1 MKIKKVKI
9 GIKSTKKALEEFVQA
24 GEAIEQGQKV
34 KPEKGIYFASL
45 SGFRRAL
52 TPKRLELLHIIKEK
66 RPSSLQELARI
77 SGRNMKNIITD
88 VSLLEN
94 LGLIELHRAQ
104 KGRKE
109 ATPRVGYNRI
119 SLEIAV

>member
-1 MKIKKVKI
+1 MKVKKVKI
-9 GIKSTKKALEEFVQA
+9 GIKSTKKALEEFVRA
-24 GEAIEQGQKV
+24 GEMIMRGKAV
-34 KPEKGIYFASL
+34 KPEKGVYFESL
-45 SGFRRAL
+45 HGFRKAL
-52 TPKRLELLHIIKEK
+52 TPKRLELLHIIKE
-66 RPSSLQELARI
+66 RHPRSLQELSRF

-94 LGLIELHRAQ
+94 LGLVDMHRAK

-109 ATPRVGYNRI
+109 AVPHVGYSRI

>member
-1 MKIKKVKI
+1 MKVKKVRI
-9 GIKSTKKALEEFVQA
+9 GIKSTKKALEEFLKE

-34 KPEKGIYFASL
+34 KPETAIYFASL
-45 SGFRRAL
+45 SVFRMAL

-94 LGLIELHRAQ
+94 LGLIDLHRA
-104 KGRKE
+104 KNGRKE
-109 ATPRVGYNRI
+109 AAPRVGYNRI